1 MCRERSGFFKKNV
14 KKIETIEWDGIIMQ
28 DDILDGIELSEGG
41 IRTFNP
47 STSSPIFLELI
58 DFASLLVV

>member
-1 MCRERSGFFKKNV
+1 
-14 KKIETIEWDGIIMQ
+14 MQ